1 MSGTAPVSQQAFAR
15 PPGEA
20 SECQPFRNFMA
31 DFPTGVAVV
40 TTTDLSGRPHGFTCS
55 ALCSVTVTPPTLLVC
70 ANLHGAFLAALLERG
85 VFAVNLLAESAIPTA
100 VRFSSASIERFA
112 DLPWLPGPAT
122 GMPLLIDDICGAAEC
137 EVGGT
142 IPVGDHMVVLGSV
155 RAVGS
160 HQDAPL
166 VYGRRRYGGFGP
178 PASSVIH
185 DPSSSLPRAAVTV
198 T

>member
-1 MSGTAPVSQQAFAR
+1 
-15 PPGEA
+15 
-20 SECQPFRNFMA
+20 MA

-55 ALCSVTVTPPTLLVC
+55 ALCSVSVMPPTLLVC
-70 ANLHGAFLAALLERG
+70 TNLRGAFLAALLESG

-112 DLPWLPGPAT
+112 DLRWAPGPAT
-122 GMPLLIDDICGAAEC
+122 GMPLLRDDVCGAAEC

-142 IPVGDHMVVLGSV
+142 IPVGDHMIVLGSV
-155 RAVGS
+155 RAV
-160 HQDAPL
+160 HPQQDVPL
-166 VYGRRRYGGFGP
+166 VYGQRRYGRFGP
-178 PASSVIH
+178 PAAPADH
-185 DPSSSLPRAAVTV
+185 DGSSSRARAPAVTV